1 MDYPMKFSDI
11 RPFVR
16 HAQRLEVTESN
27 RVVAYVAR
35 DCRLFFCTEGEGEIM
50 LGGVPYKMQKG
61 ALVMIPAGKQYTV
74 LAPKPAPTDE
84 GEGDERPENSVKY
97 IVVNFDYDQNMSH
110 LKYPIP
116 PVQAKYFKQS
126 YILESVKIE
135 DMAELNEPVYLP
147 RVHRVEN
154 KLNKVFSAY
163 TKKVIFYEMET
174 SCLFSQVLIECM
186 RCVKLNALNRRDSV
200 FEKVFE
206 YIHENSHKKLTNREI
221 ADAFGYNP
229 NYISDL
235 LKIST
240 GLPLHKYLLGVR
252 IERAIDLIELGE
264 KSIGEIAEEC
274 GFYDIYHFS
283 KAFKSATGVSP
294 SKYRK

>member
-1 MDYPMKFSDI
+1 MKFSDI

-16 HAQRLEVTESN
+16 HAQRLEVNENS
-27 RVVAYVAR
+27 RVSAFVAR
-35 DCRLFFCTEGEGEIM
+35 DCRLFFCTEGEGEI
-50 LGGVPYKMQKG
+50 LLSGVPYKMQKG
-61 ALVMIPAGKQYTV
+61 ALVIIPAGKQYTV
-74 LAPKPAPTDE
+74 LAAKGASAET
-84 GEGDERPENSVKY
+84 GDESGEEHTSGIVRY
-97 IVVNFDYDQNMSH
+97 IVVNYDYGQNMAH

-126 YILESVKIE
+126 YVLDNVIID
-135 DMAELNEPVYLP
+135 DMSELNEPIYLP

-174 SCLFSQVLIECM
+174 SALFQQVLIECM

-283 KAFKSATGVSP
+283 KAFKAATGVSP